1 VEFFFLRNFTALER
15 HNSIISKSWF
25 YYIEYSVVTLQT
37 WQRSTSRV
45 SRCSLC
51 CATNGR
57 GV

>member
-1 VEFFFLRNFTALER
+1 M
-15 HNSIISKSWF
+15 
-25 YYIEYSVVTLQT
+25 VTLQT

-57 GV
+57 RGFSPIGSDLARTIRMLSREEPRDRFV

>member
-1 VEFFFLRNFTALER
+1 MELFFSEILQLWKDTILLYRNPE
-15 HNSIISKSWF
+15 NG
-25 YYIEYSVVTLQT
+25 VVTLQT